1 LHIIVNVLQLELMS
15 SIKRFED
22 LEIWKLA
29 RELSQEVYVLTLL
42 KEFSRDF
49 SLVDQSRKSG
59 GSIMDNIAEG
69 FERGGNKEFTYFL
82 SISKG
87 SCGEL
92 KSQLYRA
99 LDRKY
104 ITEEQFSKAYE
115 KADKLGR
122 KIHNLMNYL
131 SASTH
136 KGIKFKPPEVP

>member
-1 LHIIVNVLQLELMS
+1 LHII
-15 SIKRFED
+15 
-22 LEIWKLA
+22 
-29 RELSQEVYVLTLL
+29 
-42 KEFSRDF
+42 
-49 SLVDQSRKSG
+49 
-59 GSIMDNIAEG
+59 
-69 FERGGNKEFTYFL
+69 
-82 SISKG
+82 SKD